1 MRSPTFRARAGRSGR
16 GKPLAQ
22 EGRAPRAGEPSGA
35 SFSRRLE
42 CSSPCRLPPAAK
54 RRKHRRTEK
63 GSSRAAG
70 PDPCFPLNKSARRAK
85 EAPAGEPVMNH
96 ARPRTSIPD
105 NHGTQRWPPASPG
118 SQSNQRTRTRAGK
131 NYLREEGLSQPIL
144 RPDESAWASLSVDR
158 GPVLACGTSRGFG
171 RVQRWGARG
180 RMVLSVE
187 ALAEGLRWSATS
199 AGPSSTPC

>member
-118 SQSNQRTRTRAGK
+118 SQSNQRTSNPGGQKLPAR
-131 NYLREEGLSQPIL
+131 
-144 RPDESAWASLSVDR
+144 R
-158 GPVLACGTSRGFG
+158 GIIAAYFAPGRIGVGFVECGSGSGFG
-171 RVQRWGARG
+171 LWHIARVWPR
-180 RMVLSVE
+180 S
-187 ALAEGLRWSATS
+187 ALG
-199 AGPSSTPC
+199 AGPHGLVC